1 MKNLILQPHVRQK
14 IDARVDRL
22 LRDIDNP
29 EPPLR
34 VEEVLELLRLDL
46 AYYRSDDPGF
56 INETIHRLTMA
67 GKQVLARPTLLLD
80 ALKKFSVKALY
91 SPDRKRILIDE
102 TVPKAKHRWLQGH
115 EVIHDVLDWHEPV
128 HYGDNELTVKQS
140 CLDKV
145 EAEANYGAGQ
155 LLFLR
160 QRFAVEALDSP
171 PSVELVRNLAKTFG
185 NTHAST
191 LWRLIEA
198 TGRTRP
204 MVGVIHYHPHPRF
217 VSDKFD
223 PANPCRHFIQS
234 DAFSAQF
241 SEVSQHNVYDL
252 LRGYCG
258 PRKGG
263 LLGEATAILTDDN
276 GDEHEFSFETFGF
289 YHECLT
295 LGVHLR
301 KRAVVV
307 GVVA

>member
-1 MKNLILQPHVRQK
+1 
-14 IDARVDRL
+14 
-22 LRDIDNP
+22 
-29 EPPLR
+29 
-34 VEEVLELLRLDL
+34 
-46 AYYRSDDPGF
+46 
-56 INETIHRLTMA
+56 
-67 GKQVLARPTLLLD
+67 
-80 ALKKFSVKALY
+80 
-91 SPDRKRILIDE
+91 
-102 TVPKAKHRWLQGH
+102 
-115 EVIHDVLDWHEPV
+115 
-128 HYGDNELTVKQS
+128 
-140 CLDKV
+140 
-145 EAEANYGAGQ
+145 
-155 LLFLR
+155 
-160 QRFAVEALDSP
+160 
-171 PSVELVRNLAKTFG
+171 
-185 NTHAST
+185 
-191 LWRLIEA
+191 
-198 TGRTRP
+198 